1 MQIRHLFKK
10 NLLIASARKAQILWR
25 NARFKSMYSKLALN
39 QKIIVPFLLVILTQ
53 AMVLMIGFGYWFS
66 SSLEQ
71 QMIAEVES
79 LSSLVLRDFNREEQH
94 LQLQTRLVGDTAAV
108 RSAVNQRDTVALLQI
123 LLPLKTT
130 LQLDLIKVVD
140 KDGGVLANLQN
151 EELAD
156 AILKDQTAFDQAL
169 KGVYL
174 SDLLNL
180 KKPDGHLQS
189 VLVGFAPVKS
199 KDGII
204 GAIIIG
210 TLIRDDLLKKLT
222 IGTREHLMAFNQD
235 KAVIASTLPIVRSNF
250 SWVSPPQEA
259 RPQRVKIG
267 GGEYFAKSVVLSG
280 LNNSSLTVVLLNSVV
295 PLDEARQALW
305 RHLSIFFLLTGCL
318 TTFVGI
324 KIAQTIASP
333 IQAITKVAQQ
343 ATREANFTVQVPV
356 TTSDEVGLLAISLNS
371 LIGRV
376 AEHTQEI
383 EMARQHLEKRV
394 EERTKKLS
402 QKHDQLLQTHHQ
414 LRQALQNLRD
424 TQSQL
429 IQAEKMSSLGQ
440 MVAGVAH
447 EINNPL
453 NFISGNL
460 KYVNSYVEDLMKLYR
475 VYQQEYTL
483 PNSAI
488 ENITEEID
496 FEFIVHDLTKILSS
510 MKMGTERISQIVL
523 SLRNFS
529 RLDEAELKRVNIHEG
544 IDSTLLIISHKIKE
558 GIEIIKDYETL
569 PPVECYPAQLNQVF
583 MNILSNA
590 IDALNSQENQ
600 EVKQIIIQTE
610 LDPPHAEQ
618 LHRALVRVRIRDN
631 GPGIPP
637 ELKRKIF
644 DPFFTTKPIGQGTG
658 LGLSIC
664 YQIIEKHH
672 GKIEVSSEIGQGT
685 EFTIALPVSQS
696 STGHIPDSEN
706 V

>member
-1 MQIRHLFKK
+1 
-10 NLLIASARKAQILWR
+10 
-25 NARFKSMYSKLALN
+25 MYSKLALN
-39 QKIIVPFLLVILTQ
+39 QKIVVPFLLVILTQ
-53 AMVLMIGFGYWFS
+53 AMVLMISFGYWFS

-71 QMIAEVES
+71 HMIGELEA
-79 LSSLVLRDFNREEQH
+79 LSSLVLRDFHHQEED
-94 LQLQTRLVGDTAAV
+94 LQLQTRLVGDTAVV
-108 RSAVNQRDTVALLQI
+108 RSAVNQHDTTALLQI

-140 KDGGVLANLQN
+140 KDGMVLVNLQDEALANSIVDDKTALGQ
-151 EELAD
+151 
-156 AILKDQTAFDQAL
+156 AI

-174 SDLLNL
+174 SDLVSI
-180 KKPDGHLQS
+180 KKGDGHLQS

-210 TLIRDDLLKKLT
+210 TLISDDLLKKLT
-222 IGTREHLMAFNQD
+222 IGTREHLMAFNQE
-235 KAVIASTLPIVRSNF
+235 KAAIASTLPIVNSN
-250 SWVSPPQEA
+250 SYWVKSLQEN
-259 RPQRVKIG
+259 RPQRVRIA

-295 PLDEARQALW
+295 PLDEAKQALW
-305 RHLSIFFLLTGCL
+305 RNLWIFFLLAGAF

-324 KIAQTIASP
+324 KIARAIASP
-333 IQAITKVAQQ
+333 IEAITKVAQK
-343 ATREANFTVQVPV
+343 ATREANFTVQAPV
-356 TTSDEVGLLAISLNS
+356 TTSDEVGLLAISLNN

-376 AEHTQEI
+376 AEHTQELEI
-383 EMARQHLEKRV
+383 ARDNLENRV
-394 EERTKKLS
+394 EERTKELS
-402 QKHDQLLQTHHQ
+402 QKHEQLLQAHHQ

-460 KYVNSYVEDLMKLYR
+460 KYIESYVEDLMKLCS
-475 VYQQEYTL
+475 VYQQEYTI
-483 PNSAI
+483 PTTAI
-488 ENITEEID
+488 QNITEEID
-496 FEFIVHDLTKILSS
+496 FEFITEDLTKILSS
-510 MKMGTERISQIVL
+510 MKIGTERISQIVL

-544 IDSTLLIISHKIKE
+544 IDSTLLIINHKIKD
-558 GIEIIKDYETL
+558 GIELVKNYEIL

-583 MNILSNA
+583 MNIIGNA
-590 IDALNSQENQ
+590 IDALNSQEKQ
-600 EVKQIIIQTE
+600 ESKQIIIQTE
-610 LDPPHAEQ
+610 LERPHTEQ
-618 LHRALVRVRIRDN
+618 LHRALVWVRIRDN
-631 GPGIPP
+631 GPGIPQ
-637 ELKRKIF
+637 ELTTKIF

-672 GKIEVSSEIGQGT
+672 GKIEVISEAGKGT
-685 EFTIALPVSQS
+685 EFAIALPVSQS
-696 STGHIPDSEN
+696 ATSYTPDSDN
-706 V
+706 F